1 MDGPAVRYELQR
13 GPWARFAPDP
23 ALVYARRAARG
34 PFVTCANCEFQNPPG
49 ARFCA
54 GCGQPLPAFCTS
66 CGQALVPGGKFCA
79 SCGTPVAA
87 ASAPAG
93 LTVTPAKE
101 PTASAATAGPPATTS
116 PGVAERRLVTIL
128 FADIVGSTSLGEAID
143 PEDLADIINGA
154 FEVMTRAVS
163 DAGGYIA
170 RLMGD
175 GLLAFFGA
183 PVAHEDDPLRAV
195 RAALAIRDGVEA
207 YGAKVAEQ
215 GGPRLGVRVGLDSGL
230 VVVGQVGSD
239 LFSEYTTMGDAANT
253 AARLQGAAPP
263 NEVYLSQATE
273 RLIHGAVT
281 LEPTEPLTL
290 KGKAEPVVA
299 FRVAGPPPELGASV
313 RGLPGVTTPL
323 VGREGELARVL
334 GLFEDAVSSRHGA
347 WLTLAADAGVG
358 KSRLM
363 GAALEAIATRQDGV
377 TIARARAVE
386 QDTGSPYSLLRNLL
400 VNRYE
405 ADAAGG
411 AAARQAIEAGLAGDL
426 AGVPG
431 LDAARAAAQ
440 LARLVMPDLATGDDP
455 RGRAERALAAL
466 MALVRGLAGQA
477 PLVLALEDLHWADD
491 ASLDAVT
498 RMADALRDAPGFLL
512 CNSRLDLFQRRP
524 FWGEGEAG
532 HLRLDLAPLTP
543 AATGRLV
550 AALLGGDEPVPED
563 VGHFIAERSE
573 GNPYYVEELVRMLL
587 AREVLLRDEAG
598 WRVDQAKLEDGRVP
612 TTLQGMLQAR
622 LDALAGVE
630 KDGLQRASVFGRVFW
645 GGALVALD
653 APDPTVVNTLRG
665 RGLVFARERSSF
677 PGEREFL
684 FKHALLRDA
693 AYTTLLKKA
702 RPLLHAAAADWLTEV
717 VGDRYGEFAAQIA
730 RHCQEAGRSADAAAH
745 YRAAG
750 DRALAGYAN
759 AGAVDFYGRALALLP
774 ADAAAERFACLKGRE
789 LALDLLGRRDE
800 QRADLDAMGAVAGEL
815 AGTEASYVCFRR
827 SWLADRTGDFAT
839 AESEALAA
847 IELAG
852 EDPAARADGLVNL
865 GNALLSLERWA
876 EARARF
882 EAALNLRER
891 LDDNNG
897 VATSLLGYASA
908 SEEVGDL
915 AAARS
920 GYERALAIFQRR
932 DDFTGQARTLTNLA
946 VLLARQND
954 LDGAAPH
961 FDAALHL
968 YRSIGDRV
976 GEWKALGNL
985 GYLARERGDLETA
998 ERFFQQALDVCQGIH
1013 DRGGQRQQLSELAE
1027 LYKVAGKKRQAA
1039 SVSKQLA
1046 ALQSA

>member
-1 MDGPAVRYELQR
+1 M
-13 GPWARFAPDP
+13 
-23 ALVYARRAARG
+23 
-34 PFVTCANCEFQNPPG
+34 
-49 ARFCA
+49 
-54 GCGQPLPAFCTS
+54 FCTG

-79 SCGTPVAA
+79 NCGTPVAA
-87 ASAPAG
+87 AGQPD
-93 LTVTPAKE
+93 
-101 PTASAATAGPPATTS
+101 ASVEGPPVAAA

-195 RAALAIRDGVEA
+195 RAALAIRDGVVA
-207 YGAKVAEQ
+207 YGGTVAEQ

-281 LEPTEPLTL
+281 LEPTAPLTL
-290 KGKAEPVVA
+290 KGKAEPVAA
-299 FRVAGPPPELGASV
+299 FRVAGPPPEVGTSV

-323 VGREGELARVL
+323 VGREGELARLV
-334 GLFEDAVSSRHGA
+334 GLFDDAVSSRHGA
-347 WLTLAADAGVG
+347 WLTLTADAGVG

-363 GAALEAIATRQDGV
+363 GAALEAIATRHERV

-386 QDTGSPYSLLRNLL
+386 QDTGAPYSLLRSLL

-405 ADAAGG
+405 ADGTG
-411 AAARQAIEAGLAGDL
+411 VVAARQTVEQGLTRDL
-426 AGVPG
+426 SGVPG
-431 LDAARAAAQ
+431 LDAPRAAVE
-440 LARLVMPDLATGDDP
+440 LARLVLPDVAAGDDP

-466 MALVRGLAGQA
+466 MALLRALAGRA
-477 PLVLALEDLHWADD
+477 PLVLALEDLHWADE

-498 RMADALRDAPGFLL
+498 RMADALRDMPGFLL

-524 FWGEGEAG
+524 YWGEGEAG
-532 HLRLDLAPLTP
+532 HVRLDLAPLTP

-550 AALLGGDEPVPED
+550 AALLGGDEPVPDD

-587 AREVLLRDEAG
+587 AREVLLRDDAG
-598 WRVDQAKLEDGRVP
+598 WHVDQAKLEDGRVP

-622 LDALAGVE
+622 LDALAGLE

-645 GGALVALD
+645 SGALLALD
-653 APDPTVVNTLRG
+653 APDPDVVNTLRG

-702 RPLLHAAAADWLTEV
+702 RPPLHGAAADWLTEI

-730 RHCQEAGRSADAAAH
+730 RHCQEAGRTPEAATH

-759 AGAVDFYGRALALLP
+759 AGAVEFYGRGLDLLP
-774 ADAAAERFACLKGRE
+774 PEAATDRFACLKGRE
-789 LALDLLGRRDE
+789 LALDMLGRRDE
-800 QRADLDAMGAVAGEL
+800 QRVDLDAMATLAKEL
-815 AGTEASYVCFRR
+815 NGTEASYVCFRR

-839 AESEALAA
+839 AESAALEA

-852 EDPAARADGLVNL
+852 NDPAARADGLVNL
-865 GNALLSLERWA
+865 GNARLSLERLA
-876 EARARF
+876 DAREQFEEARGLRAELGDERGSAHALVGAARAS
-882 EAALNLRER
+882 EELGDNELAKDYYSTALEVYRR
-891 LDDNNG
+891 LDD
-897 VATSLLGYASA
+897 LGGQAVTLGNLGIVLAIEGQY
-908 SEEVGDL
+908 D
-915 AAARS
+915 AAA
-920 GYERALAIFQRR
+920 E
-932 DDFTGQARTLTNLA
+932 
-946 VLLARQND
+946 
-954 LDGAAPH
+954 H

-968 YRSIGDRV
+968 ARATGDRTRE
-976 GEWKALGNL
+976 GEALGNL
-985 GYLARERGDLETA
+985 GLLASEQGDVAGAEERILA
-998 ERFFQQALDVCQGIH
+998 ALDICRVIH
-1013 DRGGQRQQLSELAE
+1013 DKTGQARQLADLVD
-1027 LYKVAGKKRQAA
+1027 LYKASGKKREATDAA
-1039 SVSKQLA
+1039 RQLA
-1046 ALQSA
+1046 KLQPA